1 MNKYAWRMITVLVL
15 LSIIL
20 AACGD
25 MNPNERIFGFST
37 EREAEQPQTADGSA
51 GAIDQDGGTGAAN
64 QESSLTPSSNGEEG
78 QTEYLTCLTENP
90 HTVAQDITERF
101 QISYQEV
108 ENWYCRGYS
117 FEDIMLALM
126 TTKLWGID
134 TDDVLQAHETQ
145 TWDQI
150 WVELDESQQ

>member
-1 MNKYAWRMITVLVL
+1 MITVLAVL
-15 LSIIL
+15 SMVL

-25 MNPNERIFGFST
+25 INPNERIFGLST
-37 EREAEQPQTADGSA
+37 GRETEQAQTADGTA
-51 GAIDQDGGTGAAN
+51 GAVDQDGGQGAAN
-64 QESSLTPSSNGEEG
+64 QESSQTSSSNGEEG